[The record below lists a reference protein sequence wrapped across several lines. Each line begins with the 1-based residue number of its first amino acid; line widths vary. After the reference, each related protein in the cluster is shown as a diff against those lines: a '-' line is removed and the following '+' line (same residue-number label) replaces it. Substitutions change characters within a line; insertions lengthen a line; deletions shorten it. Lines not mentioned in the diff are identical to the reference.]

1 MVLPLLRYW
10 ILCIG
15 LFFLLDSLNE
25 LRGGIIRS
33 NLILLS
39 LTKESTSSKEVNL
52 KVRVSM
58 FVSLLKI
65 GESNSELSSKIL
77 KILIY

>member
-39 LTKESTSSKEVNL
+39 FTKESTSSKEVNL

-77 KILIY
+77 KIIIY